1 LRQICFHS
9 FTAGQCDILAPMNI
23 PDTYLRKPSHRELL
37 EEILSLD
44 TAEDRLS
51 YLMER
56 QPIHVPL
63 AAEMRIDSRK
73 VPGCLSGLWLHGVC
87 VDGVCSFSACSESS
101 LVQGVVSFL
110 CDLYGDRSPEEIIA
124 IGDLIARAVNL
135 DGLLSVTRK
144 RATSSTLTFI
154 LHTATQHL
162 SPQQIA
168 S

>member
-1 LRQICFHS
+1 MI
-9 FTAGQCDILAPMNI
+9 I
-23 PDTYLRKPSHRELL
+23 PETYLRKNSHRDLIDEL
-37 EEILSLD
+37 LSLD

-56 QPIHVPL
+56 QPLHAPL
-63 AAEMRIDSRK
+63 AVEMRVDSRK
-73 VPGCLSGLWLHGVC
+73 VPGCLSGLWLEGTC
-87 VDGVCSFSACSESS
+87 VGGACAFSAHSESS

-110 CDLYGDRSPEEIIA
+110 CDLYSDRSPEEIIA
-124 IGDLIARAVNL
+124 IGDLIPRAVNL

-154 LHTATQHL
+154 LYTTTQQL
-162 SPQQIA
+162 PPQQIA